1 MIRFQ
6 RNGSCSS
13 RKAPLAFISYRRADS
28 DALAGRIGD
37 RMRAELK
44 GWDIFV
50 DVESIVPGANF
61 RQVID
66 AALARCTVLVPLIGT
81 RWLGEGGARIHDPDD
96 LVRYEIKSALAAGI
110 RIIPVLINDAR
121 MPEARSLPA
130 DIAALADRNAIE
142 VRHSRFDDDFAN
154 LAKTITGRA
163 HTRAGGK
170 SVLVILGGIACGAL
184 AGVAVAIGAL
194 VIHFHATGMS
204 ASERIGE
211 DGATLLLP
219 VCAAIG
225 AAVWSW
231 TVSRR

>member
-1 MIRFQ
+1 MI
-6 RNGSCSS
+6 SAT

-44 GWDIFV
+44 GWDVFV
-50 DVESIVPGANF
+50 DVDKIVPGANF
-61 RQVID
+61 REVID
-66 AALARCTVLVPLIGT
+66 AALARCTVLVPLIGS

-96 LVRYEIKSALAAGI
+96 LVRYEIRSALARDV

-130 DIAALADRNAIE
+130 DIAALADRNAVE

-154 LAKTITGRA
+154 LAKTITGKTITGRA

-170 SVLVILGGIACGAL
+170 SVLAILGGMACGAL

-225 AAVWSW
+225 AAVWYW
-231 TVSRR
+231 AVSRTR